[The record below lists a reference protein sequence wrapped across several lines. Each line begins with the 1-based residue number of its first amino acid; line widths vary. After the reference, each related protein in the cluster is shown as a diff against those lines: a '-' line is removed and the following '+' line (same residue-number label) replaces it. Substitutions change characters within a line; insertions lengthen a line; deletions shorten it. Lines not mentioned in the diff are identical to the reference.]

1 MPRSTVCV
9 CIFNVATTA
18 RPTMPKPDGFVNHLL
33 DLLKPLGDIRARP
46 MFGGWGFYHAEK
58 MFALVASDTFHVKAD
73 DLSRSEFESHGLRP
87 FVYEAGGGKR
97 TVISYYTVPTDAL
110 ESSAMLCEW
119 AQKGIAAASRAAAE
133 KRKTKRRKNGPRDSH
148 R

>member
-1 MPRSTVCV
+1 
-9 CIFNVATTA
+9 
-18 RPTMPKPDGFVNHLL
+18 MPKPDGFVNHLL
-33 DLLKPLGDIRARP
+33 DLLKPLGGIRARA

-58 MFALVASDTFHVKAD
+58 MFALVASDTFHVKTD
-73 DLSRSEFESHGLRP
+73 DLSRSEFESHGLWP
-87 FVYEAGGGKR
+87 FVYEAGSGKR

-119 AQKGIAAASRAAAE
+119 AQKGIAAASRAAA
-133 KRKTKRRKNGPRDSH
+133 KKGKTKRRKNGPRDSH